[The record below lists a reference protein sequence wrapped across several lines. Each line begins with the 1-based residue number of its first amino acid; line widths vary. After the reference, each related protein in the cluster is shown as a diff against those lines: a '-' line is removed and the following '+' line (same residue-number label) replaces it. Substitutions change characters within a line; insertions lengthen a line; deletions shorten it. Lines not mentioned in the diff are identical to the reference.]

1 MCFIQVGHF
10 NKNEK
15 KVKKTSTPI
24 TVGQKKAFYKVLIEE
39 TGLGKT
45 LNMINSCV
53 NHNPLEQI
61 MFEEKIKNKKF

>member
-24 TVGQKKAFYKVLIEE
+24 TVGQMKAFYNVLIEE

-45 LNMINSCV
+45 LT
-53 NHNPLEQI
+53 
-61 MFEEKIKNKKF
+61 

>member
-15 KVKKTSTPI
+15 KLKKHLPPI
-24 TVGQKKAFYKVLIEE
+24 TVGQMKAFYKVLIEE

-53 NHNPLEQI
+53 YPNPLEQI
-61 MFEEKIKNKKF
+61 MFEEKVKNKKF